1 MHSLW
6 DDSSRRGSWIFN
18 RGASRP
24 GRSSSLSSQ
33 ATRTGEVV
41 GARPEEIKDQVWTIP
56 AERMKGKKEHRGS
69 LSERAVEI
77 IQEMKPEHSSERYGV
92 LRSWPNPGS

>member
-1 MHSLW
+1 
-6 DDSSRRGSWIFN
+6 
-18 RGASRP
+18 
-24 GRSSSLSSQ
+24 
-33 ATRTGEVV
+33 
-41 GARPEEIKDQVWTIP
+41 
-56 AERMKGKKEHRGS
+56 MKGKKEHRGS